1 MTDTPRDPALPDIEA
16 SSVSL
21 SRRRV
26 LQAIGVTTAIAAM
39 PPFIR
44 SARAA
49 EPLRISTFG
58 GAFGQSFAEHLFPAF
73 TKDTGI
79 AVQRVEQPAGTQ
91 FLLQLGQAN
100 AAGTPPMDLCMAV
113 DAQVL
118 RGRARGLWREID
130 SANLSNAAALGD
142 PYVRRTDKGIDG
154 VAAMAYFMTLV
165 VNPALLD
172 PLPDSW
178 SVLWE
183 KHPNFWGIQSGGSSP
198 MLEIAANLY
207 FGGNAILESHAGID
221 KVLAKIKEIKP
232 SVKLWWQDEGTM
244 QTALQND
251 ELVGGTYVH
260 DTAVYLQQNGTS
272 VRSIF
277 PREGAVQGINY
288 WCQPSSSRRN
298 QEVDTFLEWSCSP
311 RAQEIIALKMN
322 SAPILPRS
330 RLALS
335 DEQFAL
341 VSSEGTPI
349 HIATEARMK
358 NAEYLEQQFTRM
370 LMESA

>member
-1 MTDTPRDPALPDIEA
+1 MTDTPRDVAPHTADAFSL
-16 SSVSL
+16 SL

-26 LQAIGVTTAIAAM
+26 LQAIGVTSAIAAL

-44 SARAA
+44 TSNAA

-58 GAFGQSFAEHLFPAF
+58 GAFGQSFSDHFFPAF

-79 AVQRVEQPAGTQ
+79 TVQRVEQPSGTQ

-130 SANLSNAAALGD
+130 SVKLSKAAALGD

-165 VNPALLD
+165 VNPTLMD

-178 SVLWE
+178 SVLWD

-207 FGGNAILESHAGID
+207 FGGNAILETHAGID
-221 KVLAKIKEIKP
+221 KVLAKVKEIKP
-232 SVKLWWQDEGTM
+232 NVKLWWQDEGTM
-244 QTALQND
+244 QTALQNE

-260 DTAVYLQQNGTS
+260 DTAIYLQQNGTS

-288 WCQPSSSRRN
+288 WCQPSSSKRTH
-298 QEVDTFLEWSCSP
+298 EVEAFLEWSCSSK
-311 RAQEIIALKMN
+311 AQEIIALKMN
-322 SAPILPRS
+322 SAPILSRS
-330 RLALS
+330 QLALS
-335 DEQFAL
+335 DAQFAL

-349 HIATEARMK
+349 YIATEARMK